1 MIYYLTSFDIESGVF
16 DQKAMLLKHQSEQEF
31 STKDFELNDGLMFLL
46 ENGLG
51 IYNLSKRN
59 DDTKKIVPD
68 DWIDEQLLM

>member
-1 MIYYLTSFDIESGVF
+1 M
-16 DQKAMLLKHQSEQEF
+16 
-31 STKDFELNDGLMFLL
+31 L